1 MRSLPPA
8 TRWSILECYTI
19 IWDENFPHKMLRR
32 ISSIFEQFAPKAL
45 EPAWD
50 NTGILVEPFKLND
63 SNKILLTI
71 DLTSGV
77 LEEAISRNISVV
89 IAYHPVIFKGIK
101 KIDLNDPKQRM
112 VSSCI
117 HHGIGVFCPHTRLD
131 AIDNGIND
139 WLIKPFN
146 GETIVPEDRM
156 GRVINLKVPLSGIK
170 IIGIVK
176 DHLELKHVQ
185 VANVLSTV
193 KSVAVC
199 AGSGASVFAKLEA
212 DCYITGEL
220 DHHTVLD
227 FAERGRM
234 VIVTNHTNTERG
246 YLHVLKSILEQNKVS
261 EVYISEVDKDPLSV
275 V

>member
-1 MRSLPPA
+1 MNPLTFLSNKL
-8 TRWSILECYTI
+8 
-19 IWDENFPHKMLRR
+19 DNFPHTMLRR
-32 ISSIFEQFAPKAL
+32 ISSIFEQIAPKSL

-50 NTGILVEPFKLND
+50 NTGILVEPFKLNE
-63 SNKILLTI
+63 SGKILLTI
-71 DLTSGV
+71 DLTSAV

-89 IAYHPVIFKGIK
+89 VAYHPVIFRGIK
-101 KIDLNDPKQRM
+101 KIDLNDPKQKI

-117 HHGIGVFCPHTRLD
+117 HHGIGVFSPHTRLD

-139 WLIKPFN
+139 WLIKPFT
-146 GETIVPEDRM
+146 GETIIPEDRM
-156 GRVINLKVPLSGIK
+156 GRIIKLKDPLSGIK
-170 IIGIVK
+170 LIGIVK
-176 DHLELKHVQ
+176 EHLKLKHVQ

-193 KSVAVC
+193 MTVAVC
-199 AGSGASVFAKLEA
+199 AGSGGSVFAKLDA

-220 DHHTVLD
+220 DHHSVLD
-227 FAERGRM
+227 FAERGKM

-246 YLHVLKSILEQNKVS
+246 YLSILKSILEQHQIT